1 METKRNQPHRSGAV
15 VMRGAEKRPTE
26 DQQLLQQE
34 GIFAGV
40 STGAALHAAIGVG
53 NKAVKAGESADI
65 VFVVADGGWKYLS
78 TGAYTDDL
86 DVAEA
91 AAEQVIYF

>member
-1 METKRNQPHRSGAV
+1 MPELYDESVLTTRYSVGSEDAV
-15 VMRGAEKRPTE
+15 TRTRE
-26 DQQLLQQE
+26 LLAQE

-53 NKAVKAGESADI
+53 RKAARAGQSADI

-78 TGAYTDDL
+78 TGAYAADIDDVEEHL
-86 DVAEA
+86 DS
-91 AAEQVIYF
+91 QVWA